1 MFVFFKNKIKNLS
14 IKYKVMILPAI
25 AIICILLSGIIIT
38 SGVIKQ
44 NNISNEIF
52 SDRMPLV
59 QESGYI
65 VNSVNTVNAN
75 IYRYFMMRLA
85 NYESKSVE
93 EKLPEQW
100 TILDKCLSS
109 LENMGKLKELSPEEK
124 KIIEESFS
132 SMKEYKE
139 KAYESV
145 TTAGYDI
152 NTGMVLMQICDDQYK
167 VLSDNLAK
175 LSQLQNSRID
185 SKIKEA
191 KSGMLFLSALT
202 VILIVS
208 SLVITA
214 IFSMIISGF
223 IVFPIKRLAKV
234 LKEISQGD
242 GDLTVRIDVRSNDE
256 VGMMSKYFNIFVEK
270 MHEIIKDVKE
280 SANLVSASSSEISST
295 ITHFSD
301 NAQSQ
306 AAFAEEISA
315 SVEEISASVSLIA
328 ERSEQ
333 QYESMKS
340 LFSKLISLGKVIDE
354 MGGKLSDT
362 FELSKRM
369 YNEAN
374 AEWSTIKVMSQS
386 MEKISQSSKEMI
398 NIVNIINEISEKINL
413 LSLNAAIEAARA
425 GEAGRGFA
433 VVADEISKL
442 ADQTASSLNDI
453 TRLIRSSEEEVTSG
467 LSNAEITMKTI
478 GSLLEGVTSIS
489 SMITTL
495 NDYMTQQKE
504 SNGEVNREI
513 HTLRD
518 RTEEVKISL
527 AEQNEAMKEILQ
539 SITSISSINQD
550 TASGA
555 EEMAASSERL
565 AELAAKLKSKVDFF
579 KV

>member
-1 MFVFFKNKIKNLS
+1 MFVFFKNKIKNLP

-85 NYESKSVE
+85 NYDSKSAE

-167 VLSDNLAK
+167 VLSDNLTK
-175 LSQLQNSRID
+175 LSELQNSRID

-223 IVFPIKRLAKV
+223 IVFPIKRLAKI
-234 LKEISQGD
+234 LKEVSQGD
-242 GDLTVRIDVRSNDE
+242 GDLTVRIEVRSNDE

-328 ERSEQ
+328 ERSDQ

-340 LFSKLISLGKVIDE
+340 LFSKLMDLGKVIDE
-354 MGGKLSDT
+354 MGIKLSDT

-555 EEMAASSERL
+555 EEMAASSESL

>member
-565 AELAAKLKSKVDFF
+565 AELAVS
-579 KV
+579 

>member
-1 MFVFFKNKIKNLS
+1 MFVFFKNKIKNLP

-85 NYESKSVE
+85 NYDSKSAE

-223 IVFPIKRLAKV
+223 IVFPIKRLAKI
-234 LKEISQGD
+234 LKEVSQGD
-242 GDLTVRIDVRSNDE
+242 GDLTVRIEVRSNDE

>member
-340 LFSKLISLGKVIDE
+340 LFSKLMDLGKVIDE
-354 MGGKLSDT
+354 MGIKLSDT

>member
-1 MFVFFKNKIKNLS
+1 MFVFFKNKIKNLP

-85 NYESKSVE
+85 NYDSKSAE

-109 LENMGKLKELSPEEK
+109 LENMGKLKELSPEEI
-124 KIIEESFS
+124 KIIGESFS

-167 VLSDNLAK
+167 VLSDNLTK
-175 LSQLQNSRID
+175 LSELQNSRID

-223 IVFPIKRLAKV
+223 IVFPIKRLAKI

-328 ERSEQ
+328 ERSDQ

-340 LFSKLISLGKVIDE
+340 LFSKLMDLGKVIDE
-354 MGGKLSDT
+354 MGIKLSDT

-555 EEMAASSERL
+555 EEMAASSESL

>member
-85 NYESKSVE
+85 NYDSKSAE

-223 IVFPIKRLAKV
+223 IVFPIKRLAKI

-328 ERSEQ
+328 ERSDQ

-340 LFSKLISLGKVIDE
+340 LFSKLMDLGKVIDE
-354 MGGKLSDT
+354 MGIKLSDT

-555 EEMAASSERL
+555 EEMAASSESL

>member
-1 MFVFFKNKIKNLS
+1 MFVFFKNKIKNLP

-85 NYESKSVE
+85 NYDSKSAE

-109 LENMGKLKELSPEEK
+109 LENMGKLKELSPEEI
-124 KIIEESFS
+124 KIIGESFS

-167 VLSDNLAK
+167 VLSDNLTK
-175 LSQLQNSRID
+175 LSELQNSRID

-223 IVFPIKRLAKV
+223 IVFPIKRLAKI
-234 LKEISQGD
+234 LKEVSQGD
-242 GDLTVRIDVRSNDE
+242 GDLTVRIEVRSNDE

-328 ERSEQ
+328 ERSDQ

-340 LFSKLISLGKVIDE
+340 LFSKLMDLGKVIDE
-354 MGGKLSDT
+354 MGIKLSDT

-555 EEMAASSERL
+555 EEMAASSESL

>member
-85 NYESKSVE
+85 NYDSKSAE

-109 LENMGKLKELSPEEK
+109 LENMGKLKELSPEEI
-124 KIIEESFS
+124 KIIGESFS

-167 VLSDNLAK
+167 VLSDNLTK
-175 LSQLQNSRID
+175 LSELQNSRID

-223 IVFPIKRLAKV
+223 IVFPIKRLAKI
-234 LKEISQGD
+234 LKEVSQGD
-242 GDLTVRIDVRSNDE
+242 GDLTVRIEVRSNDE

-328 ERSEQ
+328 ERSDQ

-340 LFSKLISLGKVIDE
+340 LFSKLMDLGKVIDE
-354 MGGKLSDT
+354 MGIKLSDT

-555 EEMAASSERL
+555 EEMAASSESL

>member
-1 MFVFFKNKIKNLS
+1 
-14 IKYKVMILPAI
+14 
-25 AIICILLSGIIIT
+25 
-38 SGVIKQ
+38 
-44 NNISNEIF
+44 
-52 SDRMPLV
+52 MPLV

-85 NYESKSVE
+85 NYDSKSAE

-167 VLSDNLAK
+167 VLSDNLTK
-175 LSQLQNSRID
+175 LSELQNSRID

-223 IVFPIKRLAKV
+223 IVFPIKRLAKI
-234 LKEISQGD
+234 LKEVSQGD
-242 GDLTVRIDVRSNDE
+242 GDLTVRIEVRSNDE

-328 ERSEQ
+328 ERSDQ

-340 LFSKLISLGKVIDE
+340 LFSKLMDLGKVIDE
-354 MGGKLSDT
+354 MGIKLSDT

-555 EEMAASSERL
+555 EEMAASSESL

>member
-85 NYESKSVE
+85 NYDSKSAE

-109 LENMGKLKELSPEEK
+109 LENMGKLKELSPEEI
-124 KIIEESFS
+124 KIIGESFS

-223 IVFPIKRLAKV
+223 IVFPIKRLAKI

-328 ERSEQ
+328 ERSDQ

-340 LFSKLISLGKVIDE
+340 LFSKLMDLGKVIDE
-354 MGGKLSDT
+354 MGIKLSDT

-555 EEMAASSERL
+555 EEMAASSESL

>member
-85 NYESKSVE
+85 NYDSKSAE

-109 LENMGKLKELSPEEK
+109 LENMGKLKELSPEEI
-124 KIIEESFS
+124 KIIGESFS

-167 VLSDNLAK
+167 VLSDNLTK
-175 LSQLQNSRID
+175 LSELQNSRID

-223 IVFPIKRLAKV
+223 IVFPIKRLAKI

-328 ERSEQ
+328 ERSDQ

-340 LFSKLISLGKVIDE
+340 LFSKLMDLGKVIDE
-354 MGGKLSDT
+354 MGIKLSDT

-555 EEMAASSERL
+555 EEMAASSESL

>member
-1 MFVFFKNKIKNLS
+1 MFVFFKNKIKNLP

-85 NYESKSVE
+85 NYDSKSAE

-109 LENMGKLKELSPEEK
+109 LENMGKLKELSPEEI
-124 KIIEESFS
+124 KIIGESFS

-223 IVFPIKRLAKV
+223 IVFPIKRLAKI

-328 ERSEQ
+328 ERSDQ

-340 LFSKLISLGKVIDE
+340 LFSKLMDLGKVIDE
-354 MGGKLSDT
+354 MGIKLSDT

-555 EEMAASSERL
+555 EEMAASSESL

>member
-1 MFVFFKNKIKNLS
+1 MFVFFKNKIKNLP